1 MIHGPA
7 QTKLLFLLPL
17 RSFCGF
23 GGKTMDTGSILES
36 IQANHNVVVGYLEHL
51 TIVRCKLS

>member
-7 QTKLLFLLPL
+7 NQQTTVSLPL